1 MHRSNIASVESNTV
15 RGDAITHKLFYD
27 RPRKDYRMRPLRFT
41 LALLAGTSLLLSQ
54 ARDQT
59 HVGQYSEA
67 EILRGSQ
74 IYTNTCAVCH
84 GLTGNALVAV
94 DLARN
99 RFRNAVTDDDLR
111 RVVRSGIPGLG
122 MPSFSL
128 ADTDL
133 NAVIAFIRSGLGN
146 SSPVPA
152 ARIGDAARGRTLFE
166 GKGGCLGCHRVGE
179 KGSRVAPDLTTVG
192 SSRTAAALYLS
203 LIDPTSAM
211 LPIHRPIRAVTKDGQ
226 TISGRRLNEDTY
238 TVLLIDDKERLMALE
253 KSTLREFQISMK
265 STMPS
270 YRDKLTADEIADVL
284 GYLLSLTDAPQTGR
298 GGRGNR

>member
-1 MHRSNIASVESNTV
+1 MVA
-15 RGDAITHKLFYD
+15 
-27 RPRKDYRMRPLRFT
+27 T
-41 LALLAGTSLLLSQ
+41 LPLLSQ
-54 ARDQT
+54 APRDQE
-59 HVGQYSEA
+59 HVGQYSEN

-99 RFRNAVTDDDLR
+99 RFRNAVTDEDLG

-128 ADTDL
+128 TDADL
-133 NAVIAFIRSGLGN
+133 SAVIAFIRSGLGT
-146 SSPVPA
+146 SSPVPT
-152 ARIGDAARGRTLFE
+152 ARIGDAARGRMVFE
-166 GKGGCLGCHRVGE
+166 EKGGCLSCHRVGE
-179 KGSRVAPDLTTVG
+179 QGSRVAPDLTTIG

-211 LPIHRPIRAVTKDGQ
+211 LPINRPVRVVTSDGDI
-226 TISGRRLNEDTY
+226 ISGRRLNEDTY
-238 TVLLIDDKERLMALE
+238 TVLLIDDKERLVAVE
-253 KSTLREFQISMK
+253 KSSLREYRVLTD

-270 YRDKLTADEIADVL
+270 YRDRLSADELADVL
-284 GYLLSLTDAPQTGR
+284 GYLLSLRDSTQSGR

>member
-1 MHRSNIASVESNTV
+1 
-15 RGDAITHKLFYD
+15 
-27 RPRKDYRMRPLRFT
+27 MRPLRFT
-41 LALLAGTSLLLSQ
+41 LALLAGTSLLLGQ

-74 IYTNTCAVCH
+74 IYANTCAVCH

-99 RFRNAVTDDDLR
+99 RFRNAVIDDDLR

-128 ADTDL
+128 ADADL
-133 NAVIAFIRSGLGN
+133 SAVIAFIRSGLGTR
-146 SSPVPA
+146 SPVPA
-152 ARIGDAARGRTLFE
+152 ARIGNADRGRTLFE
-166 GKGGCLGCHRVGE
+166 GKGGCLSCHRVGE
-179 KGSRVAPDLTTVG
+179 KGSRVAPDLTNAG

-211 LPIHRPIRAVTKDGQ
+211 LPINRPIRAVTNDGQ

-238 TVLLIDDKERLMALE
+238 TVLLIDEKERLVALE
-253 KSTLREFQISMK
+253 KSTLREFQILMK